1 MVTTTTTALRP
12 DEVREGL
19 ERAGVGRG
27 DLVGLVLRHGVGLG
41 LAARGHRWSVA
52 APRPAE
58 VVAAVEEALRPRWV
72 WWSAHETAATVV
84 AAGGRVATCW
94 DVAAA
99 HRLLAGGSTADPAQV
114 WAALHRLDP
123 GSVPRTGQ
131 LDLLAPVAAGSGGDP
146 EVPVD
151 EAGHLRA
158 EWAAGGWARTPDRM
172 AAWADLVLR
181 AHALQDAALAGLE
194 VGGDPVATA
203 RSESAA
209 ELLCV
214 ELGRSG
220 LPLDRAVAESL
231 LTALVGPRPTDPAHE
246 AALRRARDQL
256 VLRHVPSTSDHDQTD
271 LRNPADVR
279 AALAGVGID
288 LPDTRSWRLEPWRG
302 QHPLVDALI
311 TWRKADR
318 LVTTYGYTWLDSQV
332 GPDGRLRGRWSGS
345 DGAAGRMSAGAG
357 LHNLPAELRP
367 AVAAEPGHVLV
378 RADLGQI
385 EPRVL
390 AAVSGDPALAA
401 ATADD
406 DLYLPVAHRLGVQR
420 AVAKI
425 AVLAA
430 MYGQTS
436 GTAGQ
441 ALAGLESAYPV
452 AMGYLGAAY
461 DAGRAGRH
469 VRTHGGRLVR
479 MPVLTTA
486 GDEHAARAAVN
497 GRGRYAR
504 NAVVQG
510 AAAELFKAWAVT
522 VRAGAAPLGATV
534 VMCLHDELLVHCP
547 VGRADQVSDL
557 LDDALQAVGSRWAAG
572 RGVRFVA
579 DISVVDRWSDAK

>member
-1 MVTTTTTALRP
+1 MTAALRP
-12 DEVREGL
+12 DEVRAGL
-19 ERAGVGRG
+19 ERAGVRRG
-27 DLVGLVLRHGVGLG
+27 DPVGLVLRDGVGLG
-41 LAARGHRWSVA
+41 LAAGGRCWSVA
-52 APRPAE
+52 SARPGD
-58 VVAAVEEALRPRWV
+58 VVVDVERALRPRWV
-72 WWSAHETAATVV
+72 WWSAAEPASSVMS
-84 AAGGRVATCW
+84 AGGRVATCW

-99 HRLLAGGSTADPAQV
+99 HRLLAGGSSAAPAQV

-123 GSVPRTGQ
+123 DSVPRTGQ
-131 LDLLAPVAAGSGGDP
+131 LDLLAPVATGSGGDP
-146 EVPVD
+146 ESPVD

-158 EWAAGGWARTPDRM
+158 EWGDGGWARTPDRM
-172 AAWADLVLR
+172 AAWAEVAVRARDLQLT
-181 AHALQDAALAGLE
+181 ALTGLE
-194 VGGDPVATA
+194 VAGDPVATA
-203 RSESAA
+203 AAESAA

-214 ELGRSG
+214 ELGRAG
-220 LPLDRAVAESL
+220 LPLDRAVAETL
-231 LTALVGPRPTDPAHE
+231 LTALVGPRPTDAAHD
-246 AALRRARDQL
+246 AALRRARDQV
-256 VLRHVPSTSDHDQTD
+256 VLRHVASTSDHDQTD
-271 LRNPADVR
+271 LRNPAQVR
-279 AALAGVGID
+279 TALAGVGID

-302 QHPLVDALI
+302 QHPLVDALL

-318 LVTTYGYTWLDSQV
+318 LVTTYGYAWLDSQV

-345 DGAAGRMSAGAG
+345 DGAAGRMSAQAG

-367 AVAAEPGHVLV
+367 AVRAEAGHVLV

-390 AAVSGDPALAA
+390 AAVSGDRALAA

-406 DLYLPVAHRLGVQR
+406 DLYLPVARRLGVER

-452 AMGYLGAAY
+452 AMGYLGSAY

-479 MPVLTTA
+479 MPVLTA
-486 GDEHAARAAVN
+486 GGDENAARAAVN
-497 GRGRYAR
+497 GRGRFAR

-522 VRAGAAPLGATV
+522 VRAGVVPLGATV
-534 VMCLHDELLVHCP
+534 VMCLHDELLVHTP
-547 VGRADQVSDL
+547 TDRADEVRVL
-557 LDDALQAVGSRWAAG
+557 LDEALQSVGSRWAAG